1 MAKTVYDVLIEK
13 FREDL
18 AVSTQ
23 FLADGAAK
31 DHAEYREIVGLLRG
45 LKLSIQTIEDLKRSQ
60 MKEENDD

>member
-31 DHAEYREIVGLLRG
+31 DHAEYREMVGFLRG
-45 LKLSIQTIEDLKRSQ
+45 LKLTIQTIEDLKRSQ
-60 MKEENDD
+60 TREEDDD